1 MCRAMFVNFG
11 ILSLIDFQMAKIKQN
26 KLGCKTVHVAQPC
39 NWETQC
45 LYTLYARKKVG
56 HGVDSG
62 IILSDLCSF
71 LYFPAV
77 FFI

>member
-39 NWETQC
+39 N
-45 LYTLYARKKVG
+45 
-56 HGVDSG
+56 
-62 IILSDLCSF
+62 
-71 LYFPAV
+71 
-77 FFI
+77 